1 MSEFLFILPGGWTQ
15 MSAECVGEIGS
26 IIGDWL
32 AVNDLASL
40 SDALKARGDIAEDAV
55 LVEARLFNGEVLA
68 VRLG

>member
-1 MSEFLFILPGGWTQ
+1 MSDFLFILPTGWMQ
-15 MSAECVGEIGS
+15 MPEDAVGEIGS
-26 IIGDWL
+26 SIGDWL

-40 SDALKARGDIAEDAV
+40 SDALKAGGYLTEESI